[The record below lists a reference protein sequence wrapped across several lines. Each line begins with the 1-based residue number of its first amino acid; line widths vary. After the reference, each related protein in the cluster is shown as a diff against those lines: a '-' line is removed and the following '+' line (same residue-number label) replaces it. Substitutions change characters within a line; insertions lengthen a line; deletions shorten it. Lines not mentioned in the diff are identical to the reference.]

1 MLHRKTL
8 LTILHFIFQIFG
20 PVMQILK
27 FSTIE
32 EVIER
37 SNNTPYGLAAGVHT
51 TSLER
56 ALQYSSGVR
65 AGTVWYVN
73 LFSIRI
79 LYLNSKQCVL
89 FRAHCST
96 QSHLTLLLLD
106 VFLYVCLLFFSG
118 GGEGQRSTLSN
129 CIYVTV
135 NVDNSVI
142 L

>member
-65 AGTVWYVN
+65 AGTVWYVDF
-73 LFSIRI
+73 FSIKI
-79 LYLNSKQCVL
+79 LCQTFYKCTS
-89 FRAHCST
+89 
-96 QSHLTLLLLD
+96 
-106 VFLYVCLLFFSG
+106 FF
-118 GGEGQRSTLSN
+118 
-129 CIYVTV
+129 Y
-135 NVDNSVI
+135 
-142 L
+142 